1 MAVWWRTLFFPLLL
15 LSLSCAYP
23 SYAAPSGQQ
32 RASPYRNFLTFTR
45 SIRAHVQHLLRR
57 YKEQQLGD
65 RHFEDRNLEMS
76 SLPSLSTNFLGW
88 LQQKDWERLTGA
100 SRDLNTYWSQL
111 DRKRKQMEMEKERTM
126 MSHGSKAASR
136 NPPTLPQS
144 FSRIQREISDL
155 VNQVNFQLRFVKV
168 SPVSTTSPPKLTGS
182 ATPPASTA
190 PPQQT
195 LWLSRLEGYVILRD
209 LERYLVKLT
218 RDFLLLA
225 SKQTGG
231 SHSEG

>member
-23 SYAAPSGQQ
+23 SCAAPSGQQ
-32 RASPYRNFLTFTR
+32 RASSYRNFLSFTR

-88 LQQKDWERLTGA
+88 LLKKDWERLAGA
-100 SRDLNTYWSQL
+100 SRDLNTYWSHL
-111 DRKRKQMEMEKERTM
+111 DRKRKQMEKEGM
-126 MSHGSKAASR
+126 MMGHGSMPTSR

-155 VNQVNFQLRFVKV
+155 VNQVNFQMRFVKV
-168 SPVSTTSPPKLTGS
+168 SPVSTTTPPKLTGS

-195 LWLSRLEGYVILRD
+195 LWVSRLEGYIILRD

-225 SKQTGG
+225 SKQTDG
-231 SHSEG
+231 SHREG